1 MLCYRPRTLRSP
13 TVVTM
18 PARTTPFQMTVHFL
32 RQHWADPDTVVT
44 ESAMLLDQRLNIRR
58 EVDVTVEG
66 HVDGEPVLISF
77 EVIEHGRP
85 GDITWVEQM
94 ITKHRYLPTNRL
106 VLVSKSGF
114 SANALAAAS
123 AEGGWVATVVPEAI
137 EVDGEPA
144 MKELFVGTV
153 QLRFLRGTFIVALA
167 IPGETPQIVADTPV
181 SSETGGRLGTA
192 DELAQ
197 EILRLPWVG
206 QYLLRQT
213 YDHPEREKVSHFT
226 LGIDV
231 SPLELRARV
240 AEDEDREILRVEL
253 VGEIDFAIEPL
264 TLQTASLSG
273 RRFVSGTARMLGKDT
288 LWVGTDNPD
297 GEHSTMSIRTLDNT
311 SLTPNG
317 APRAATLAAH
327 LARLEPPSEWIGDA
341 GAPEDG
347 TTETPTVSG

>member
-1 MLCYRPRTLRSP
+1 M
-13 TVVTM
+13 TM

-32 RQHWADPDTVVT
+32 RQHWADADTIVT
-44 ESAMLLDQRLNIRR
+44 ESAMLLDRRLNIQR

-114 SANALAAAS
+114 SANAVAAAS
-123 AEGGWVATVVPEAI
+123 AEGGWVATVEPETI
-137 EVDGEPA
+137 EVDGQPVV
-144 MKELFVGTV
+144 KELFVGTV

-167 IPGETPQIVADTPV
+167 NPDETPQIVADTAV
-181 SSETGGRLGTA
+181 STRTGETLGTA
-192 DELAQ
+192 DVLAQ

-206 QYLLRQT
+206 QHLLRQT
-213 YDHPEREKVSHFT
+213 YDHPERDKISHFT

-231 SPLELRARV
+231 APLELRARL

-253 VGEIDFAIEPL
+253 VGELDFAIEPL
-264 TLQTASLSG
+264 TLATASLSG
-273 RRFVSGTARMLGKDT
+273 RRFVSGTARLLGKDT

-311 SLTPNG
+311 PLIPNE
-317 APRAATLAAH
+317 AQPAAALAAH
-327 LARLEPPSEWIGDA
+327 LARLEPPPEWTEDA
-341 GAPEDG
+341 GALDDGAPEP
-347 TTETPTVSG
+347 PTVSG